1 MPTTITALP
10 TELHEQILHHLP
22 WHDHFLAAS
31 VLPLWSS
38 LLQTT
43 PFRQKRHYDDLR
55 NFWHFTPSSCISNL
69 IFNRITPKRRDVK
82 DVVSKLHLHALLD
95 RCAMEVCL
103 ERGGKVKVVMNIP
116 KPEQVY
122 PHNVT
127 VSQKKGGGGVG
138 GVEQRV
144 IVLGG
149 GGEVEVEEVEEKG
162 SIHSDFSSSDDH
174 ELLVTSYNI
183 TSSPLLLSD
192 TVVYAIGPY
201 KDYPIFDDRFARPPH
216 SSEVYSNTTVH
227 FRVPLEYPEL
237 LGNEKPQ
244 SLMGMVED
252 IVSYMNV
259 CFEADRHAEWM
270 RATFIG
276 FGRIHHTD
284 EVHFEIRYGAK

>member
-1 MPTTITALP
+1 MPTTLAALP
-10 TELHEQILHHLP
+10 TELHEQILHYLP

-31 VLPLWSS
+31 ALPLWSS

-69 IFNRITPKRRDVK
+69 IFNRNCPKRRDLK

-95 RCAMEVCL
+95 RCAL
-103 ERGGKVKVVMNIP
+103 EISMDRNGQPQMVMNIP
-116 KPEQVY
+116 KGEQPWPEDHLQSSKDV
-122 PHNVT
+122 
-127 VSQKKGGGGVG
+127 KEEGGKG
-138 GVEQRV
+138 
-144 IVLGG
+144 
-149 GGEVEVEEVEEKG
+149 KTG
-162 SIHSDFSSSDDH
+162 SIHSDFSSAEDH
-174 ELLVTSYNI
+174 ELSVTSYDI

-201 KDYPIFDDRFARPPH
+201 NDYPIFDDLSPPPR
-216 SSEVYSNTTVH
+216 SSDIYKNTTVH
-227 FRVPLEYPEL
+227 FRVPLDYPLL

-252 IVSYMNV
+252 IVSYMNI
-259 CFEADRHAEWM
+259 CFEVERNAEWM

-276 FGRIHHTD
+276 YGKVYHTD
-284 EVHFEIRYGAK
+284 EVHFEIRYGA